1 MSLTKKICKLV
12 FENIPL
18 LQRYN
23 LRLSRLVLEEIE
35 SRHVELSG
43 LLSMD
48 DSQGAAND
56 KLLDVSHSII
66 DRARKTSLPLLKERC
81 APDLVHV
88 WPGEHYKLLSA
99 LVEELKPTTIL
110 EIGTFTG
117 LSALAML
124 PVLPKDSKLITFDIV
139 PWKEIENTYFQAK
152 DFEDARFSQIV
163 SDLTQMA
170 NAKKYESLLQTA
182 DFIFID
188 AAKDGMM
195 EKKLF
200 ENLREVGLK
209 KNALLM
215 FDDIRLWNMLAF
227 WHEITYP
234 KLDLTSFGHWT
245 GTGLLDWDVD

>member
-1 MSLTKKICKLV
+1 MSLAKKVCKLV
-12 FENIPL
+12 FENIPF

-23 LRLSRLVLEEIE
+23 LKLSRLVLEETE

-43 LLSMD
+43 LFSMD

-56 KLLDVSHSII
+56 KLLDLSHAII
-66 DRARKTSLPLLKERC
+66 DRARKTSLPLLKERD
-81 APDLVHV
+81 APDLAHV

-99 LVEELKPTTIL
+99 LVEELQPAIIL
-110 EIGTFTG
+110 EIGTYTG
-117 LSALAML
+117 LSALAMI
-124 PVLPKDSKLITFDIV
+124 PVLPKKSELITFDII
-139 PWKEIENTYFQAK
+139 PWNEIENTFLQSK
-152 DFEDARFSQIV
+152 DFEDGGFSQIV
-163 SDLTQMA
+163 SDLTQIE

-188 AAKDGMM
+188 AAKDGSM

-200 ENLREVGLK
+200 ENLQEVGLK

-215 FDDIRLWNMLAF
+215 FDDIRVWNMLAF
-227 WHEITYP
+227 WREISYP

-245 GTGLLDWDVD
+245 GTGLVDWNND